1 MDIANSVFPKEAVT
15 SYQAADGNYV
25 IRVAEPTNSTLKD
38 AKRDSNENRS
48 AEDGT
53 DITQVF

>member
-25 IRVAEPTNSTLKD
+25 IRVAKPTNSTLKD
-38 AKRDSNENRS
+38 AKRDSNENTS
-48 AEDGT
+48 VEDST
-53 DITQVF
+53 DIT